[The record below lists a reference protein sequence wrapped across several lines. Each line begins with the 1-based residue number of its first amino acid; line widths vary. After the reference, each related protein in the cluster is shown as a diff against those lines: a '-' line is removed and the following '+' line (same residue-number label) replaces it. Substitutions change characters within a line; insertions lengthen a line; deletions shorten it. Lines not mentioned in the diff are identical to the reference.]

1 MASLQG
7 TSDTGLEKGQDR
19 RDAEGTISGREKVVE
34 MTYSLSPKTRMTGHH
49 RKVTRAGSG
58 YTKGDFPL
66 GNTVMSLLEDA
77 QEDSSLA
84 DPNWR
89 LNKVT
94 ETKSPPRSL
103 SATVCDDGCL
113 Q

>member
-49 RKVTRAGSG
+49 RKVTGAGSG
-58 YTKGDFPL
+58 HTKGDFPL
-66 GNTVMSLLEDA
+66 GNTIMTLLEDA

-84 DPNWR
+84 GPNWR

-94 ETKSPPRSL
+94 ETKFPPKV
-103 SATVCDDGCL
+103 TECHCV
-113 Q
+113 